1 MSHELN
7 LRQKAIR
14 WKQAG
19 RTVSWICQR
28 LEHSREWFYKW
39 WNRYQAEGASG
50 LRDRS
55 HAPQSSPHR
64 WSGEMR
70 QVILEV
76 RDRLMRRR
84 GPRARYRLAGA
95 ATIRHELACLGYEP
109 LPSIRTIERVLQQGG
124 RTSPAFRPEPCTSS
138 RSYPKVRVTHSNQR
152 HQLDLIGPR
161 YLKGS
166 RRQWY
171 FLVYRDVYDGAVFV
185 DFQPKPRMNGVLSFV
200 VRAWQQLGLP
210 DTLQVDN
217 SDLFGLTSHPG
228 SLSRFIRLALLVG
241 INLTFIPE
249 HEPWRN
255 GSIENFNGWLQERIF
270 AISLHSASQVRR
282 ELAAMMEVCFHE
294 HIHPQLNFQ
303 TTAQIRKNLS
313 PRTLPHNFH
322 RHLEA
327 LPVAIGRVTFLRR
340 VRTSGRI
347 TILGVKFKVGK
358 RLAHQYVSVILY
370 TRTMIIKI
378 HSRGHLIKQFD
389 FPFVGKLKL

>member
-1 MSHELN
+1 MSHELS
-7 LRQKAIR
+7 LRQKASR

-19 RTVSWICQR
+19 RCVSWICQQ
-28 LEHSREWFYKW
+28 LERSRDWFYKW

-55 HAPQSSPHR
+55 HAPESSPQR

-70 QVILEV
+70 QAILDM

-95 ATIRHELACLGYEP
+95 ATIRHELACLGYDP
-109 LPSIRTIERVLQQGG
+109 LPSLRTVERVLQQGN
-124 RTSPAFRPEPCTSS
+124 RTSPAFRSEPCTSS
-138 RSYPKVRVTHSNQR
+138 SSYSALRLTHSNQR

-166 RRQWY
+166 RRQWF
-171 FLVYRDVYDGAVFV
+171 FLVYRDVYDTCTARKCRCGAVFV
-185 DFQPKPRMNGVLSFV
+185 DFQPKPRMDGVLAFV
-200 VRAWQQLGLP
+200 VRAWQLLGLP

-228 SLSRFIRLALLVG
+228 SLSRFIRLVLLVG

-255 GSIENFNGWLQERIF
+255 GSVEHFNRWLQERIL
-270 AISLHSASQVRR
+270 AIPLRSPSQVRR

-303 TTAQIRKNLS
+303 TTAQIRKHFS
-313 PRTLPHNFH
+313 PRTLPHNF
-322 RHLEA
+322 RQHLEP
-327 LPVAIGRVTFLRR
+327 LPVSIGRVIFIRR
-340 VRTSGRI
+340 VRASGRI

-358 RLAHQYVSVILY
+358 LRLYAIMWRLSFFNCRQ
-370 TRTMIIKI
+370 
-378 HSRGHLIKQFD
+378 HSRGA
-389 FPFVGKLKL
+389 

>member
-1 MSHELN
+1 MSRELN
-7 LRQKAIR
+7 VRQRAIR

-19 RTVSWICQR
+19 RMVSWICGR

-39 WNRYQAEGASG
+39 WNRYQEEGASG

-70 QVILEV
+70 QAILDV

-84 GPRARYRLAGA
+84 GPRERYRLAGA

-124 RTSPAFRPEPCTSS
+124 RTSPAFRPEPCTRSS
-138 RSYPKVRVTHSNQR
+138 SYPTIRVTHSNQR

-185 DFQPKPRMNGVLSFV
+185 EFQPKPRMEGVLAFV
-200 VRAWQQLGLP
+200 VRAWQRLGLP

-228 SLSRFIRLALLVG
+228 SLNRFIRLALLVG
-241 INLTFIPE
+241 VNLTFIPE

-255 GSIENFNGWLQERIF
+255 GSIENFNGWLQERLLTIP
-270 AISLHSASQVRR
+270 LHSASQVRR
-282 ELAAMMEVCFHE
+282 ELAAMMDVCFHE
-294 HIHPQLNFQ
+294 HIHPHLNFQ
-303 TTAQIRKNLS
+303 TTAQIRKTLS
-313 PRTLPHNFH
+313 PRTLPHNFR
-322 RHLEA
+322 RHLEP
-327 LPVAIGRVTFLRR
+327 LPIAIGRLTFLRR
-340 VRTSGRI
+340 VRSSGRI

-358 RLAHQYVSVILY
+358 RLAHQYVSAVLY
-370 TRTMIIKI
+370 TRMMLVKI